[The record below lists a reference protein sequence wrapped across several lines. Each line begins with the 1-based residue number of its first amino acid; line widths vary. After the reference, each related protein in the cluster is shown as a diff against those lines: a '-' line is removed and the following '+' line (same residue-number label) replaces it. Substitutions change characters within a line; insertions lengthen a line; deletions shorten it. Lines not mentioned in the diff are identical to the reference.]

1 MAFFCQSVKVNKGC
15 TLTVLQ
21 LSMQI
26 VYTTFMSVWATEM
39 PSYHFDLKMK
49 WPPTDL
55 HLQKSTDKK
64 YQHFSLAH
72 GPRYHPPVLHSTS
85 VPTATTQQGTQM
97 TSQPWEPPSSSLRC
111 HLSVSPASCPAH
123 VLPLF
128 FRSKASGS
136 SFFYWTESLRK
147 NRDIFSQL
155 EWWNT
160 GSDCPKRL
168 WCHHH
173 LWRYIELVGTRPQA
187 TWCNFEVGHAL
198 G

>member
-1 MAFFCQSVKVNKGC
+1 M
-15 TLTVLQ
+15 LQ
-21 LSMQI
+21 LCMQI

-49 WPPTDL
+49 WPPKDL
-55 HLQKSTDKK
+55 HLQKNTGKK
-64 YQHFSLAH
+64 YQHFSLTH
-72 GPRYHPPVLHSTS
+72 GPRHHPPLLHSTS
-85 VPTATTQQGTQM
+85 VPTATIQQVTQM
-97 TSQPWEPPSSSLRC
+97 TSQPWEPSSCLRC
-111 HLSVSPASCPAH
+111 HLSLQHPAQYTC
-123 VLPLF
+123 LPLF
-128 FRSKASGS
+128 FGSKAILLLDWISGEEQTHS
-136 SFFYWTESLRK
+136 
-147 NRDIFSQL
+147 SQL

-173 LWRYIELVGTRPQA
+173 LWRCKEIIWTRPQA